1 VIAMNKRNAFT
12 LIELLVVIAIIALL
26 VSILMP
32 SLQKA
37 KELAKTVVCSSNLRS
52 MTLAVNLYA
61 EDYDDQIP
69 QTTYWGYD
77 YLSWAMRVGRIADDD
92 DILPYQ
98 FVGMPGERRI
108 CTMGYVD
115 FDFASETEGTFK
127 CPGYQDQVPGKAT
140 WQGSQSRQY
149 SMSQA
154 LGRKLDNTEE
164 GDPNKPCTR
173 ITDLKRAPV
182 LIADCNVNPG
192 GGRYPYTVF
201 QIPLDGDVTQ
211 NTLELLGPW
220 PVQIYV
226 NGWGRTDPVDFYGH
240 SGKASNLGFVD
251 GHAESQVKLKTMDWL
266 KE

>member
-1 VIAMNKRNAFT
+1 MNKRNAFT

-77 YLSWAMRVGRIADDD
+77 NLTWAMRVGRIADDD
-92 DILPYQ
+92 DILPPL
-98 FVGMPGERRI
+98 FVGMPAERRI
-108 CTMGYVD
+108 CTTGYVD
-115 FDFASETEGTFK
+115 FDFASETDGIFK
-127 CPGYQDQVPGKAT
+127 CFGYQDQVPGKST
-140 WQGSQSRQY
+140 WYGSQSRQY
-149 SMSQA
+149 SMSQI
-154 LGRKLDNTEE
+154 LGDRLENTDE
-164 GDPNKPCTR
+164 GKPDFPCTQT
-173 ITDLKRAPV
+173 TDLKRALV

-192 GGRYPYTVF
+192 GGRYPYYVF
-201 QIPLDGDVTQ
+201 QIPRTGKVTQ
-211 NTLELLGPW
+211 NHLELLGPW

-226 NGWGRTDPVDFYGH
+226 NGWSRQDPVDFYGH
-240 SGKASNLGFVD
+240 SGEASNLGFVD
-251 GHAESQVKLKTMDWL
+251 GHAESQVKLNPQEWMKD
-266 KE
+266 